1 MKNIQQNQ
9 SINLPNFNFTCI
21 SHSKIYNSYCKTC
34 KINICNNC
42 SGHSSH
48 KVISFS
54 KIGMTNNELKEMEI
68 LIKNFDENLR
78 KMKVV
83 KNNIKSFFIKAKIN
97 NSNTSV
103 YENDSKNNFIKFYIQ
118 WLEIAN
124 KKININQVFNDIT
137 RDYSSKDYE
146 KNIYLSML
154 AEQCEYFNDMYNYL
168 EDMIKFEKDKILSSD
183 ERNLLNIAMKNK
195 IKKNL
200 NAIRTASAYMNK
212 EKKKEK
218 SSFLP
223 YIIEYKEKLVFKLEE
238 NCKKFIEFTD
248 LFLLSK
254 ENDDKSKVFY
264 YKINGD
270 NYRRMAEAEE
280 NSKKDIIEKAN
291 SSYNNA
297 LNYSKN
303 LDIIDSLRL
312 GLLLNFSVFNY
323 ENLNNSKKAI
333 EICRNTIKE
342 SETKLKEA
350 DEDDD
355 DVKDSISIINLMK
368 ENLELWESEN

>member
-1 MKNIQQNQ
+1 
-9 SINLPNFNFTCI
+9 
-21 SHSKIYNSYCKTC
+21 
-34 KINICNNC
+34 
-42 SGHSSH
+42 
-48 KVISFS
+48 
-54 KIGMTNNELKEMEI
+54 
-68 LIKNFDENLR
+68 
-78 KMKVV
+78 
-83 KNNIKSFFIKAKIN
+83 
-97 NSNTSV
+97 
-103 YENDSKNNFIKFYIQ
+103 
-118 WLEIAN
+118 
-124 KKININQVFNDIT
+124 
-137 RDYSSKDYE
+137 
-146 KNIYLSML
+146 
-154 AEQCEYFNDMYNYL
+154 
-168 EDMIKFEKDKILSSD
+168 
-183 ERNLLNIAMKNK
+183 
-195 IKKNL
+195 
-200 NAIRTASAYMNK
+200 MNK

-248 LFLLSK
+248 LYLLSK

-323 ENLNNSKKAI
+323 ENLNNPKKAI

-342 SETKLKEA
+342 SETKLKGA